1 MGDEK
6 RIVEDYL
13 KREVEKR
20 GGLCVKFVP
29 DHFAGFP
36 DRELYMPHGVHLLV
50 ETKAPHVK
58 GVDKLQAIVHRR
70 LRRLGHRVEVC
81 HNREQVDALML
92 EFNI

>member
-13 KREVEKR
+13 VLQVERR

-36 DRELYMPHGVHLLV
+36 DRIVLSTKGATVYV
-50 ETKAPHVK
+50 ECKAPHIE
-58 GVDKLQAIVHRR
+58 GVDPLQRIVHRKL
-70 LRRLGHRVEVC
+70 LRRGHRVEVV
-81 HNREQVDALML
+81 NTRDKVDALLNSL
-92 EFNI
+92 EW